1 MDIKKDDVIDEVTDP
16 LDEALQAIDNGMDLT
31 FKGSFKEAEEQANIA
46 MQLAIKYNNPIIKVD
61 VLNLL
66 GINTINK
73 GLIEHAENYFQ
84 QALNTALKENLT
96 KLYTNCYNSMGNY
109 YYFRR
114 LFDLALE
121 NYYLALKY
129 LPQSNNKN
137 LQTKLFHNIG
147 STQIIL
153 GNFKDAL
160 PYLEK
165 SLQSFTGE
173 DDSID
178 KANYHF
184 SLANVYSQTN
194 KYKKSIDNYEKAIS
208 IYKKHDHI
216 NLNYAYCDLTYAL
229 ILANRYTEALKYA
242 FLTIE
247 LSKITKFIDIKLNAY
262 LSVLQVYCNTDQL
275 DKCDEFIKKVQ
286 KLLKKDAS
294 DTAVA
299 RYHGVLADY
308 YEKINDPQK
317 AIKHLKAHHEAE
329 STERKQQYLTK
340 LAAEKAKIDFESK
353 SIEADELKKKTS
365 ELTITNELI
374 QNQKDELIALNNS
387 KDAILNIVSH
397 DLNNSIGS
405 IQPILQ
411 LLVLNNPDLQDN
423 KFIKMIEFST
433 IKALSLVNDILEAS
447 HIESKNYK
455 LDLMPFDLN
464 ILVMQHENLII
475 TNAELKQISV
485 EFNHCKKDLIC
496 LFSEPKFQQIFIN
509 ITSNAI
515 KFTNAKGKVHI
526 STSIVKKADTMYAC
540 LEVKD
545 NGIGIPKSFL
555 PIMFNK
561 FSKAG
566 RVGTKGEKST
576 GLGMSIVKR
585 LVELHNGFIE
595 IESEE
600 SVGTSVKIFFPM
612 IKDTNA

>member
-1 MDIKKDDVIDEVTDP
+1 
-16 LDEALQAIDNGMDLT
+16 
-31 FKGSFKEAEEQANIA
+31 
-46 MQLAIKYNNPIIKVD
+46 
-61 VLNLL
+61 
-66 GINTINK
+66 
-73 GLIEHAENYFQ
+73 
-84 QALNTALKENLT
+84 
-96 KLYTNCYNSMGNY
+96 
-109 YYFRR
+109 
-114 LFDLALE
+114 
-121 NYYLALKY
+121 YLALKY
-129 LPQSNNKN
+129 LPQSNNK
-137 LQTKLFHNIG
+137 TIKIKLFHNIG

-160 PYLEK
+160 FYLKK
-165 SLQSFTGE
+165 SLQAYTGKK
-173 DDSID
+173 DSID
-178 KANYHF
+178 KADYYF
-184 SLANVYSQTN
+184 SLANVYSLTN
-194 KYKKSIDNYEKAIS
+194 RQKKSIENFEKAIS
-208 IYKKHDHI
+208 IYKEHNHI
-216 NLNYAYCDLTYAL
+216 NLNYAYCDMTYAL
-229 ILANRYTEALKYA
+229 ILAKNYTEALKYA
-242 FLTIE
+242 FLTIKA
-247 LSKITKFIDIKLNAY
+247 SKNHNLIDVKLNAH
-262 LSVLQVYCNTDQL
+262 LSVLQVYCITDQL
-275 DKCDEFIKKVQ
+275 DKCEEFIKKVQ
-286 KLLKKDAS
+286 KLLKKYAT
-294 DTAVA
+294 DTTIA

-308 YEKINDPQK
+308 YEKINDYPK
-317 AIKHLKAHHEAE
+317 AIKHLKAHHKAE
-329 STERKQQYLTK
+329 SAKRKQQYLTK

-464 ILVMQHENLII
+464 ILVMQYENLII
-475 TNAELKQISV
+475 TNAELKQISI

-496 LFSEPKFQQIFIN
+496 LFSEPKFQEIFIN

-515 KFTNAKGKVHI
+515 KFTNDKGKVHI

-545 NGIGIPKSFL
+545 NGIGIPKNFL

-566 RVGTKGEKST
+566 RIGTKGEKST